1 MANRQNLIEQ
11 ILRGAQGAYSGT
23 KRAMMNS
30 ERGVRDE
37 LQGKLQAKRQAG
49 VDALAK
55 EYRGRTAD
63 ERRMQRAE
71 YDKRTD
77 ARRGMKAAE
86 YPRAMAEAD
95 YRPSL
100 IDRAV
105 MLRQQIAANNA
116 APGLKGDLSRG
127 ATVAGITGGITAS
140 GAALID
146 LMQYLSQGAEVEGE
160 RDEVLSS

>member
-11 ILRGAQGAYSGT
+11 ILRGAQSAYSGT
-23 KRAMMNS
+23 KGAMMNS

-37 LQGKLQAKRQAG
+37 LQGRLQAKRQAG
-49 VDALAK
+49 IDELTR
-55 EYRGRTAD
+55 EYQARPAA
-63 ERRMQRAE
+63 ERRLQRAE

-77 ARRGMKAAE
+77 ARQGMKAAQ

-95 YRPSL
+95 YSPNL
-100 IDRAV
+100 IDRAM

-116 APGLKGDLSRG
+116 AEGLKGDLSRG
-127 ATVAGITGGITAS
+127 ATAAGIAGGITAS

-146 LMQYLSQGAEVEGE
+146 LMQYLTQGSEVEGE
-160 RDEVLSS
+160 REDVLSS